1 MNRVR
6 YIYIISMGN
15 IEIDSFLFFLIDG
28 INRWYVEIFEI
39 RIRNFK
45 KSNLVVYNKGLYVWE
60 GERILLLINNLS
72 VFDES
77 MKVDEIV
84 FVII

>member
-60 GERILLLINNLS
+60 GERMLLLINNLS

>member
-6 YIYIISMGN
+6 YIYMISMGN

>member
-6 YIYIISMGN
+6 YIYMISMGN

-45 KSNLVVYNKGLYVWE
+45 KSNLVVFNKGLYVWE

>member
-6 YIYIISMGN
+6 YIYMISMGN

-60 GERILLLINNLS
+60 GERMLLLINNLS

>member
-6 YIYIISMGN
+6 YIYMISMGN
-15 IEIDSFLFFLIDG
+15 IEIDSFLFFLLDG

-60 GERILLLINNLS
+60 GERMLLLINNLS

>member
-45 KSNLVVYNKGLYVWE
+45 KSNLVVFNKGLYVWE

>member
-6 YIYIISMGN
+6 YIYMISMGN

-45 KSNLVVYNKGLYVWE
+45 KSNLVVYNKGMYVWE
-60 GERILLLINNLS
+60 GERMLLLINNLS

>member
-6 YIYIISMGN
+6 YIYMISMGN

-45 KSNLVVYNKGLYVWE
+45 KSNLVVFNKGLYVWE
-60 GERILLLINNLS
+60 GERILLLINSLS

>member
-6 YIYIISMGN
+6 YIYMISMGN

-60 GERILLLINNLS
+60 GERMLLLINNLS
-72 VFDES
+72 VLDES